1 MGRLSA
7 EFGLDNTQVNE
18 AIKTT
23 DALVKKLAASFQ
35 DLDKQIRASSGGR
48 YGLFGETKDIENS
61 TLAMGRYG
69 KETSKA
75 TQFLKQQRTEQ
86 RLQNFLFRE
95 LTNTLMMSVFILSAF
110 SDEQTKA
117 GRENKKLMESIM
129 MTIMAFNSVDF
140 AIKGVATALG
150 MSVGGLGAAI
160 AGIISLGVGL
170 IAFFRNTDE
179 AATKAAEEG
188 LKKFSERFAELSK
201 TGQKLSLEAI
211 DKRIAQLEAE
221 KIDKRIA
228 RLNAEK
234 MGYTNS
240 LDLLQKK
247 QFDYYTTT
255 ADAVKTIDKGT
266 TKLLKEREESID
278 KELEILRKLRA
289 EAVENAR
296 VEKIKN
302 DILAEGEKY
311 LDAGLTTVQ
320 RLKNEQKKLNE
331 EIETGIDKETGLA
344 LTAEQLQQHVD
355 RQYQIQKEL
364 KSLMMST
371 EEKQRIYNEAV
382 KKHNEEAQA
391 ELKWQIDTINQE
403 FEYLHNL
410 YELGEIS
417 YKEMINEAYELAKL
431 LPEGS
436 KEQIALLMKIHQLE
450 EQNAQK
456 IKRNEQEYLNSIKRG
471 LMELDDGLTQLG
483 IKSDSLVSKLLIAV
497 QYIMQIS
504 QILSQE
510 SEKQGIGEYLSI
522 FGNIIGL
529 FGLLPIKFD
538 TGGYTGTGA
547 KYEPAGIVHKG
558 EYVFD
563 KQTVDKIGVMFFQ
576 SLHAKLKGYDVGGIV
591 TAPSLIGSNI
601 PIIINLQIKGTMD
614 GQRFL
619 IANMPKYVRYINKKT
634 V

>member
-95 LTNTLMMSVFILSAF
+95 LTNTLMMSIFVLSAF

-129 MTIMAFNSVDF
+129 MTIMTFHSVDF

-170 IAFFRNTDE
+170 ISFFRETDE

-188 LKKFSERFAELSK
+188 LKKFSERFSELSK

-211 DKRIAQLEAE
+211 DKRIAQLEKEAE
-221 KIDKRIA
+221 KIDETIDK
-228 RLNAEK
+228 LNAENTDYRSGLELWGETQLK
-234 MGYTNS
+234 MNEETY
-240 LDLLQKK
+240 K
-247 QFDYYTTT
+247 QF
-255 ADAVKTIDKGT
+255 
-266 TKLLKEREESID
+266 KERKESIN
-278 KELEILRKLRA
+278 KELEMLRKLRA